1 MRKYIL
7 ILTALLLL
15 GCLRSVPAAAQ
26 QPTTVQGWSDL
37 ISRLE
42 DEIKRNE
49 ALLKKISGDKK
60 TTQQEL
66 RLVRNRIDTRRKM
79 VNSLDQKIKLLE
91 SDINS
96 KNKAISQLGRE
107 NDKLKKEYGEMVYAA
122 YKNYKL
128 NNSTAFLFASKDFND
143 ATRRIDY
150 MRRYNKMREEKAA
163 VIDSVSGVHTKEL
176 AELSKQLEQ
185 LDNSRKTSARELE
198 ALRKDEAAY
207 KQKSSALAKEE
218 SKVAGTIKKKEEE
231 KKKAQAQLKKI
242 TEEAARKNAAKN
254 RSEAELAAMAALSA
268 EFENNR
274 GKLPWP
280 LQGGAVS
287 DRFGTHQHPT
297 QKNLKIENN
306 GINIAGEKGA
316 KVRCVFNGEVEQVV
330 FIMGMN
336 NCVLVNHGSYYTV
349 YANLAAVSVK
359 AGDKVSTGQNIG
371 AIPAT
376 DDSNDHFLH
385 FEICRDRQYY
395 DPEQWLFK

>member
-1 MRKYIL
+1 M
-7 ILTALLLL
+7 AASFLL
-15 GCLRSVPAAAQ
+15 GCFLAVPAAAQ
-26 QPTTVQGWSDL
+26 QPTTIQGWSEL

-42 DEIKRNE
+42 DEIKGNE
-49 ALLKKISGDKK
+49 ELLKKITGDKK

-79 VNSLDQKIKLLE
+79 LNSLEQKIKLLE
-91 SDINS
+91 NDITT
-96 KNKAISQLGRE
+96 KNRAITQLVRE
-107 NDKLKKEYGEMVYAA
+107 NEKLKKEYGDMVYAA
-122 YKNYKL
+122 YKNHKL
-128 NNSTAFLFASKDFND
+128 NNSMAFLFASNDFND

-163 VIDSVSGVHTKEL
+163 AIDSLSGIRAVEL
-176 AELSKQLEQ
+176 AELNKQLDQ
-185 LDNSRKTSARELE
+185 LDNSRKTSAREID
-198 ALRKDEAAY
+198 ALKKDETAY
-207 KQKSSALAKEE
+207 NTKSASLAKEE
-218 SKVAGTIKKKEEE
+218 SKVSGTIKKKEEE

-254 RSEAELAAMAALSA
+254 RSQAELAAMAALSS

-280 LQGGAVS
+280 LPGGAVS
-287 DRFGTHQHPT
+287 DRFGSHAHPT

-316 KVRCVFNGEVEQVV
+316 KVRCVFNGEVAQVV

-336 NCVLVNHGSYYTV
+336 NCVLVNHGDYYTV
-349 YANLAAVSVK
+349 YANLATVNVK
-359 AGDKVSTGQNIG
+359 AGDKVSTAQNIG

-395 DPEQWLFK
+395 DPEKWLFK